1 MNVQFSNERPCSEA
15 QQEREAIELERMS
28 LGALGQELAM
38 EKIKGMQKD
47 ALIQA
52 LGQEVVMLKLDI
64 IQLKGGGN

>member
-1 MNVQFSNERPCSEA
+1 
-15 QQEREAIELERMS
+15 MS